1 MKVVFTKEQKM
12 KRFVK
17 EYAKYSIDTLKH
29 NELMDKDI
37 KAHAIAKIEKAVKFY
52 ECSMITADEAIKLIL
67 KKFSD

>member
-1 MKVVFTKEQKM
+1 MM

-52 ECSMITADEAIKLIL
+52 ERSMITADEAIKLIL
-67 KKFSD
+67 EKFIV